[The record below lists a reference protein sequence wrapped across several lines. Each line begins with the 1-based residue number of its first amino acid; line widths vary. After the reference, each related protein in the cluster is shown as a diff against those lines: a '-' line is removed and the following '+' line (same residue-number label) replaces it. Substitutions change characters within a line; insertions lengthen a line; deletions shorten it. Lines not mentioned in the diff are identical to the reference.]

1 MLGLLVLLFVAKFR
15 DFSCTRLHKMVQLH
29 IKQGEESLF
38 LYETL
43 ANNTLS
49 EIIPIVAKLQNDRRR
64 LERLVSGKKELI

>member
-1 MLGLLVLLFVAKFR
+1 MVKFSF
-15 DFSCTRLHKMVQLH
+15 DFAYKMVQLH

-43 ANNTLS
+43 ANTSLA

-64 LERLVSGKKELI
+64 LERLVTGKYVLNQSS